1 MIEESFIQSSIR
13 IRRQYLKLTNN
24 MNLYKRKATDVVS
37 NLEDIL
43 AKVEIIKS
51 KSENGE
57 DSDSILKE
65 LKNILSDIEDE
76 GRRLEENIEPLNVEI
91 EKLSLEEGELWRNI
105 KQKHYDL
112 NDDDIIEYVKSRLV
126 QENLS

>member
-1 MIEESFIQSSIR
+1 M
-13 IRRQYLKLTNN
+13 
-24 MNLYKRKATDVVS
+24 
-37 NLEDIL
+37 
-43 AKVEIIKS
+43 
-51 KSENGE
+51 
-57 DSDSILKE
+57 
-65 LKNILSDIEDE
+65 SDIEDE